1 MGHSPHEPRP
11 AAALARGGR
20 CDTGD
25 VTAIRIED
33 DGGVRRLVFCRP
45 EEFNTITTELRDE
58 LGRALDDAD
67 RDKDVKVV
75 LLAAEGRAFCAGFGL
90 DWSTLAQADES
101 SERQR
106 VWDSVADVQMIGTF
120 GRTFAKLHEISKPT
134 IAAVQGWC
142 IAGGTDMVL
151 NADLIVAGESARFG
165 YPPARVWGVPE
176 APWVWVARLGLERA
190 KRYLFTGDEITGPE
204 AAELGLVLECVPDD
218 ELDDR
223 ATALAHRMALLPL
236 NQLQMMKWM
245 LNDVARHQYQ
255 PDTSRLL
262 GFLFDGVARHTQ
274 EGLDF
279 VARAQEIGWRDA
291 VRERDR
297 PFGDYGERQP

>member
-1 MGHSPHEPRP
+1 MG
-11 AAALARGGR
+11 
-20 CDTGD
+20 D
-25 VTAIRIED
+25 AIRIED
-33 DGGVRRLVFCRP
+33 DGAVRHLVLARP
-45 EEFNTITTELRDE
+45 DEYNTITLALRDE
-58 LGRALDDAD
+58 LDAALDAAD
-67 RDKDVKVV
+67 RDRSVRVV
-75 LLAAEGRAFCAGFGL
+75 LVRAEGPAFCAGFGL
-90 DWSTLAQADES
+90 DWSTVNQANVDGS
-101 SERQR
+101 KGR
-106 VWDSVADVQMIGTF
+106 VWDSVADVQMIGLF
-120 GRTFAKLHEISKPT
+120 GNTFAKLHEISKPT

-142 IAGGTDMVL
+142 IAGGTDMIL

-190 KRYLFTGDEITGPE
+190 KRYLFTGDELTATE
-204 AAELGLVLECVPDD
+204 AAEVGMILECVPDD
-218 ELDDR
+218 DLQ
-223 ATALAHRMALLPL
+223 AHASGLAQRMALLPL

-279 VARAQEIGWRDA
+279 VDRAQEIGWREA

-297 PFGDYGERQP
+297 PFGDYGERRSD